1 MGDPYDRTDLRVKA
15 LPYTGFKAPYDLNHK
30 EHKEKLPGA
39 LCVLCGSNPNLSI
52 CINPH
57 VYGAFKLKSVPLN

>member
-30 EHKEKLPGA
+30 EHKEKLF
-39 LCVLCGSNPNLSI
+39 LVLFACF
-52 CINPH
+52 
-57 VYGAFKLKSVPLN
+57 VVPIQIS